1 MGFLIAG
8 IALMGGILSIF
19 MLKGRFPSPA
29 LNRIAYHEL
38 TARLAVIAA
47 VFILVGLLVAGN
59 ALLETLGIVQPT

>member
-1 MGFLIAG
+1 M
-8 IALMGGILSIF
+8 
-19 MLKGRFPSPA
+19 RFPSPA

>member
-1 MGFLIAG
+1 
-8 IALMGGILSIF
+8 MGGILSIF

-29 LNRIAYHEL
+29 SNRIAYHEL